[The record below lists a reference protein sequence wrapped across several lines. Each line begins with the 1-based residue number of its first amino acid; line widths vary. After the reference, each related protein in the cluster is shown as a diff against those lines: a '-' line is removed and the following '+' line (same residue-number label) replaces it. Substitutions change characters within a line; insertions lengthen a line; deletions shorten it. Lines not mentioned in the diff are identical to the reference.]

1 MPLDPSF
8 ISSLP
13 FFEGFSEEDVLALTS
28 VAQTKLVKTGEMVA
42 QAGET
47 LNFLVFV
54 SAGCLQV
61 HEISEDGRII
71 GIGSVKPG
79 EGIGWLQLIDALPL
93 TSSVHAVEATTLT
106 LIPMPVAQKLA
117 LTRPLF
123 IERLLKLLAKSIR
136 QAQSE
141 KAMLS
146 LPNAFH
152 RVIVQLKNLS
162 NDHTA
167 ALADEQSLQHLP
179 KQHELASIVNTS
191 RETVSRAL
199 QLLIKNGVL
208 SKDGHNIVI
217 ERGDLLNKLVS
228 EGPDAL
234 KTLQK

>member
-1 MPLDPSF
+1 MPLDSSF
-8 ISSLP
+8 ITSLP
-13 FFEGFSEEDVLALTS
+13 FFEGFSEEDIHALTG
-28 VAQTKLVKTGEMVA
+28 VAQTKQVKAGEVVA
-42 QAGET
+42 QAGES

-71 GIGSVKPG
+71 GIGAVKPG
-79 EGIGWLQLIDALPL
+79 DAIGWLQLIDALPL
-93 TSSVHAVEATTLT
+93 SCSVHAVEPTTLM
-106 LIPMPVAQKLA
+106 LIPMQVAQKLA

-136 QAQSE
+136 HAQSE

-152 RVIVQLKNLS
+152 RVIVQIKQLS
-162 NDHTA
+162 KEGQPSLPDDQA
-167 ALADEQSLQHLP
+167 LQHLP

-208 SKDGHNIVI
+208 SKDGHNIVV
-217 ERGDLLNKLVS
+217 ERGDLLNKLAS

-234 KTLQK
+234 KSLQK